1 MSPEDYHKQFYR
13 LIVALNRI
21 DEFYYRFAKSTGIKE
36 NTIALL
42 YALADGEPK
51 SQKQIC
57 EEWLIPKTTLNTI
70 IKELSA
76 SGMLV
81 LLNEE
86 GKKEKIISLTE
97 KGEVFADLIMGKCRE
112 AEKAALE
119 KTLEQISPEFID
131 AFEVF
136 SAKLEEEFAKLIR

>member
-36 NTIALL
+36 NTVSLL

-119 KTLEQISPEFID
+119 KTLEQFSPEFID

>member
-1 MSPEDYHKQFYR
+1 MMPDDYHKQFYR

-21 DEFYYRFAKSTGIKE
+21 EGFYYRFAKSTGIKE
-36 NTIALL
+36 NTVSLL
-42 YALADGEPK
+42 YALADGEPR

-57 EEWLIPKTTLNTI
+57 DEWLIPKTTLNTI

-81 LLNEE
+81 LINEE

-97 KGEVFADLIMGKCRE
+97 KGSVFVDLIMGKCRE

-119 KTLEQISPEFID
+119 KTLEEFSPEFID
-131 AFEVF
+131 AFEMF
-136 SAKLEEEFAKLIR
+136 AAKLEDEFAKLIK